1 MSKPLV
7 VIADKEENYLA
18 AFENKFLEQFDDKIE
33 LEIISDEEYFNTF
46 FSTPRTAE
54 IVVVGEEWYSREL
67 HRHNI
72 ANLFIFTEENE
83 MGATE
88 ELSVTRINKY
98 TGIKEIFNEIT
109 YRSRD
114 VLFQGVN
121 AKKETM
127 VISFYSAIGGSGKTS
142 LSLGLAESL
151 AYNHQRVLYINTESI
166 QVFANYLNDKA
177 GMSTGG
183 YRALREDLNRT
194 YYNIKHFT
202 RRENFVYIP
211 PFMATLDALDLSS
224 QVFVNLVKTAKESK
238 EYDFIIVDIEAGYS
252 RTRTEL
258 LEISDKVIMVMLQD
272 KMSLFKTEYI
282 MKNMDFRDREKY
294 LFICNKYEENK
305 PNAYFE
311 STLQKQ
317 FPLHE
322 YVEYVKEPMTNVER
336 LGELS
341 GIQKIA
347 YMFI

>member
-7 VIADKEENYLA
+7 VIADRDENYLA
-18 AFENKFLEQFDDKIE
+18 TFEYKFLEQFDDKIE
-33 LEIISDEEYFNTF
+33 LEIISDENYFNTF
-46 FSTPRTAE
+46 FSSPKTAE
-54 IVVVGEEWYSREL
+54 IVVVGEDWYSRDL

-72 ANLFIFTEENE
+72 SNVFVFTEEYE
-83 MGATE
+83 TGSTE
-88 ELSVTRINKY
+88 ELTVTRIYKY
-98 TGIKEIFNEIT
+98 TGIKEIFNELT

-114 VLFQGVN
+114 MLYQGAD

-127 VISFYSAIGGSGKTS
+127 IISFYSAIGGSGKTS

-151 AYNHQRVLYINTESI
+151 AYNHQRVLYVNTESI
-166 QVFANYLNDKA
+166 QVFAHYLNERT
-177 GMSTGG
+177 GMSNDG
-183 YRALREDLNRT
+183 YRALRDDLNHT
-194 YYNIKHFT
+194 YHNIKHFI
-202 RRENFVYIP
+202 RRENFSYIP
-211 PFMATLDALDLSS
+211 PFMNTLDALNLSS
-224 QVFVNLVKTAKESK
+224 QVFVNLVETAKESK
-238 EYDFIIVDIEAGYS
+238 DYDFIIVDIEAGYS

-272 KMSLFKTEYI
+272 KMSLYKTEYI
-282 MKNMDFRDREKY
+282 LQNIDFRDREKY

-305 PNAYFE
+305 ANAYFE
-311 STLQKQ
+311 SALQKQ

-322 YVEYVKEPMTNVER
+322 YVELVEEPMVNVKR

>member
-7 VIADKEENYLA
+7 VIADRDENYLA
-18 AFENKFLEQFDDKIE
+18 TFEYKFLEQFDDKIE

-54 IVVVGEEWYSREL
+54 ILVVGEDWYSREL

-72 ANLFIFTEENE
+72 NNLFIFTEENE

-88 ELSVTRINKY
+88 ELSVTRIYKY
-98 TGIKEIFNEIT
+98 TGIKEIFNELT

-114 VLFQGVN
+114 KLYQG
-121 AKKETM
+121 ADAQKETM
-127 VISFYSAIGGSGKTS
+127 IISLYSAIGGSGKTS
-142 LSLGLAESL
+142 LSLGLAEEL
-151 AYNHQRVLYINTESI
+151 ANNHKRVLYINTESI
-166 QVFANYLNDKA
+166 QAFAHYLNDEV
-177 GMSTGG
+177 GMSNEG
-183 YRALREDLNRT
+183 YRALRDDLNHT
-194 YYNIKHFT
+194 YHNIKHFV
-202 RRENFVYIP
+202 RRKNFAYVP
-211 PFMATLDALDLSS
+211 PFMATLDALNLSS
-224 QVFVNLVKTAKESK
+224 QIFVNMVQTAKESK

-272 KMSLFKTEYI
+272 KMSLLKTEYI
-282 MKNMDFRDREKY
+282 LQNIDFRDREKY
-294 LFICNKYEENK
+294 LFICNKYQESKE
-305 PNAYFE
+305 NAYFE
-311 STLQKQ
+311 SALQKQ

-322 YVEYVKEPMTNVER
+322 YVEYVEEPMVTVER